1 MKHRKKF
8 ISILIPTILFLISN
22 EIYPQAGQLDPS
34 FGKNGIVITALN
46 FQSYAILSSIGIQT
60 NGKIIAAGYT
70 RTNAGDDFALVRYNK
85 NGSLDNNFGKDGIA
99 ITPISIGDD
108 IPASVA
114 IQIDGKIIAA
124 GHSNN
129 GSHDEF
135 ALVRYSQDGSLDNTF
150 GTGGIVTT
158 DIGIAINFATS
169 VTIQD
174 NGKVLAAGYTVSS
187 LFSTFAIARYKLNG
201 DLDSTFG
208 SNGIVMGTT
217 NSSVSTV
224 LMQSNGKIL
233 VVGEII

>member
-22 EIYPQAGQLDPS
+22 EIYPQAGELDPS

-85 NGSLDNNFGKDGIA
+85 NGSLDNNFGKDGIV

-114 IQIDGKIIAA
+114 IQIDEK
-124 GHSNN
+124 
-129 GSHDEF
+129 
-135 ALVRYSQDGSLDNTF
+135 
-150 GTGGIVTT
+150 
-158 DIGIAINFATS
+158 
-169 VTIQD
+169 
-174 NGKVLAAGYTVSS
+174 
-187 LFSTFAIARYKLNG
+187 
-201 DLDSTFG
+201 
-208 SNGIVMGTT
+208 
-217 NSSVSTV
+217 
-224 LMQSNGKIL
+224 
-233 VVGEII
+233 